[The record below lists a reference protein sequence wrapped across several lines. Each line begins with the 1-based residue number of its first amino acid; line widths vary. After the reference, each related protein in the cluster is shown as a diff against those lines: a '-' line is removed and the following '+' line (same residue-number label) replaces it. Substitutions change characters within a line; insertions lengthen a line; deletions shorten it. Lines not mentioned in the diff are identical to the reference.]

1 VLFVFLD
8 FVNGGWQWVAGTQPF
23 FRIFNPVARGE
34 RFDPNGEYV
43 RRSMCRNASEF
54 RRPSWTIKVQRA
66 RALRIYRQEQPGVEA
81 NSSINRSGSDG
92 AATRERPD
100 QE

>member
-1 VLFVFLD
+1 MTL
-8 FVNGGWQWVAGTQPF
+8 
-23 FRIFNPVARGE
+23 
-34 RFDPNGEYV
+34 
-43 RRSMCRNASEF
+43 
-54 RRPSWTIKVQRA
+54 
-66 RALRIYRQEQPGVEA
+66 ALRIYRQEQPGVEA